1 VGARPEL
8 GGTWREEDTTSPRA
22 IGETFE
28 RLTVGDALAPEDR
41 KRLNSWL
48 VANTTNGERFR
59 AGLPPDWIVADK
71 TGGGQQYGVANDVG
85 VAWPP
90 NRSPI
95 TLAVLSTK
103 YDPNGP
109 TDNPLVART
118 AALVAAALT

>member
-1 VGARPEL
+1 
-8 GGTWREEDTTSPRA
+8 
-22 IGETFE
+22 
-28 RLTVGDALAPEDR
+28 
-41 KRLNSWL
+41 
-48 VANTTNGERFR
+48 
-59 AGLPPDWIVADK
+59 
-71 TGGGQQYGVANDVG
+71 VG

>member
-1 VGARPEL
+1 L
-8 GGTWREEDTTSPRA
+8 QD
-22 IGETFE
+22 E
-28 RLTVGDALAPEDR
+28 RV
-41 KRLNSWL
+41 
-48 VANTTNGERFR
+48 
-59 AGLPPDWIVADK
+59 IVAAVASPTPPIPAARGTFRPLARLQQRHLCRRRKNDLGK
-71 TGGGQQYGVANDVG
+71 HRTQQYGVANDVG

-103 YDPNGP
+103 YGPNGP